1 MVSYLLVRPEDHLIV
16 GCDLVGC
23 TLAPAPGP
31 GSGPA
36 SATATAPGAQLI
48 VTFPPQHLAEQLQ
61 EAAPATAPAS
71 GVWQAMLAGPSR
83 VAVGLPN
90 GASVPFTIPGVLAAL
105 GQYPVISSTGGD
117 GGGTAIEAPWRVVM
131 TPLPAPGGAALQAL
145 HRAQPLDNGGV
156 TAMWHTTV
164 GPPQTASG
172 GQDSHAAGAPVIQL
186 TPADPGAAAASD
198 PPFAISLGHGD
209 RVQLVAWAA
218 QQPALADR
226 LGLSALGAWL
236 RAWGTWPSFTWN
248 HELHQGRDI
257 RVHTATRG
265 TLYPTGHR
273 ATFTKDVTRVVEGSL
288 GDAAVLLVQRVLQ
301 VDQAVAGLPGD
312 PAVARLFPFDAVEL
326 LVTRFDGLG
335 EPPLQNADG
344 AQYFALVWPDNQE
357 VSFPVRITAAGQSPV
372 VVSLPL
378 FFVPDPPGAAAATGP
393 PSVHAD
399 AGLIGGFVGQ
409 AALGQLAA
417 AYGQQARDTAGEV
430 IDLVR
435 SSVPAPGDR
444 HEVHALTIAA
454 NPAAFAPRLASM
466 QVAISSLRGLL
477 GADADV
483 VRTATFAQDYL
494 SRGDAAS
501 VILDLDSPLTIDFT
515 GHSDKSGGLMA
526 PKYAP
531 DALSRF
537 AGPVPARALL
547 AAAGGAIDPAALFP
561 AEATLLG
568 FALRDLVT
576 DLKTPPQIVPGAG
589 ADGRPVVTMTW
600 QGIALK
606 PAGCFTADNSSRL
619 DLTVTAGA
627 DGTHTLCSV
636 TNVGLQLPPG
646 PDALLA
652 LHFGTVSFEQQAG
665 NLPQVHIAGLKAQFT
680 GDLRLLQDLEN
691 AVDLSSLAPYFDI
704 SPAGIVAHYSVS
716 IPTLA
721 AGVFVL
727 RDVAFSAQ
735 LDVPFDGPLEL
746 TLGFASKQNRFA
758 LTVLAFG
765 GGGYVAMTMDHTGLR
780 RFEVE
785 LEFGALIEVDF
796 VIASAEVHALGGV
809 QFILAEDGSVQLTGY
824 LRIGGSVDIL
834 GLVSVSVDLCLQ
846 LSYQSQTNALVG
858 RATMVVDIDLTLWS
872 ESVELD
878 TGEWVLAGSSA
889 PAARALDAGAA
900 AGAFQAFAESPAPSG
915 PPVFPAPRRPLTPEE
930 GLAAWQAYRSAFTGP

>member
-16 GCDLVGC
+16 GCDFVGC

-31 GSGPA
+31 GSGPV
-36 SATATAPGAQLI
+36 SATATASGAQLI

-61 EAAPATAPAS
+61 EATATTAPAS
-71 GVWQAMLAGPSR
+71 GVWQALLAGPSR
-83 VAVGLPN
+83 IAVGLPN
-90 GASVPFTIPGVLAAL
+90 GVSVPLTIPGVLAAL
-105 GQYPVISSTGGD
+105 GQYPVISSADG

-131 TPLPAPGGAALQAL
+131 TPLPAPGDAALQTL
-145 HRAQPLDNGGV
+145 HWAEPLDSGGV
-156 TAMWHTTV
+156 TGMWHTTV
-164 GPPQTASG
+164 GPSQTASG
-172 GQDSHAAGAPVIQL
+172 GQDPNAAGVPVMQL
-186 TPADPGAAAASD
+186 APADPGAAAASD
-198 PPFAISLGHGD
+198 PPFVISLGQAD
-209 RVQLVAWAA
+209 RMRLVAAA
-218 QQPALADR
+218 ARQPALADR

-273 ATFTKDVTRVVEGSL
+273 ATFTVDVIRVVEGGL

-301 VDQAVAGLPGD
+301 VDQAMAGLPGD

-326 LVTRFDGLG
+326 ITMRFDGLMD
-335 EPPLQNADG
+335 PQWQNADG
-344 AQYFALVWPDNQE
+344 VLYFVPTATGSQA

-378 FFVPDPPGAAAATGP
+378 FFVADPAGAGAAGGPPGARSAA
-393 PSVHAD
+393 D
-399 AGLIGGFVGQ
+399 MIGGFIGQ

-417 AYGQQARDTAGEV
+417 AYGQQACSTAGEI

-435 SSVPAPGDR
+435 SSAPAPGDR
-444 HEVHALTIAA
+444 HEVHALTVAA
-454 NPAAFAPRLASM
+454 NPAVFAPSLASM

-477 GADADV
+477 GASADV
-483 VRTATFAQDYL
+483 VRTARFAQDYL
-494 SRGDAAS
+494 ARGDAAS

-515 GHSDKSGGLMA
+515 GHSDRSGGLVA

-537 AGPVPARALL
+537 AGPVPAQALL

-561 AEATLLG
+561 ADATLLG

-576 DLKTPPQIVPGAG
+576 DLMTPPQIVPGAG

-606 PAGCFTADNSSRL
+606 SAGCFTADHSSRL

-627 DGTHTLCSV
+627 DGAHTLCSV

-652 LHFGTVSFEQQAG
+652 LTFGTLSFEQQAG
-665 NLPQVHIAGLKAQFT
+665 NLPVVHIAGMDAQFT
-680 GDLRLLQDLEN
+680 GDLRLLQDLQS
-691 AVDLSSLAPYFDI
+691 AVDLTSLAPYFDI
-704 SPAGIVAHYSVS
+704 GPAGVVAHYSVP

-735 LDVPFDGPLEL
+735 LDVPFDGRPLEL

-780 RFEVE
+780 RFEIE

-796 VIASAEVHALGGV
+796 VVASAEVHALGGV

-824 LRIGGSVDIL
+824 IRIGGSVDIL

-878 TGEWVLAGSSA
+878 TGDWVLAGSSA
-889 PAARALDAGAA
+889 PVARALDAGGA
-900 AGAFQAFAESPAPSG
+900 AGAFQALAEPLAPSG
-915 PPVFPAPRRPLTPEE
+915 PPVFPPPRRPLTPEE
-930 GLAAWQAYRSAFTGP
+930 GLAAWQAYRSAFTGT